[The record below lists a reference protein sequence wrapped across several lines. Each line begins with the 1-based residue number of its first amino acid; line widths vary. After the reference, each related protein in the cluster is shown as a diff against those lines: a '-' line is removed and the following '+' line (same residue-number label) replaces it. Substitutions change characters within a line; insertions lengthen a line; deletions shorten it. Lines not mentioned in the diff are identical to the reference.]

1 MLQFNYC
8 LQGNLLKR
16 LVSISCKNRIC
27 LHIFVN
33 CTVWIFYLKYVDWLI
48 DQLQSFL
55 WNKHFSWM
63 KLSNKLT
70 TLVPIF
76 KKVGHI
82 LKNYWPISL
91 LCNIIINNGKTRWIR
106 STNLNDML
114 LYIKKKSVWVW
125 TWPWLPLFNHSYGH
139 PL

>member
-91 LCNIIINNGKTRWIR
+91 LWNISINNGKTRWIR

>member
-16 LVSISCKNRIC
+16 LVSISCKHRIC

-33 CTVWIFYLKYVDWLI
+33 CTVDWLI

-55 WNKHFSWM
+55 WNKHFYWM

-70 TLVPIF
+70 ALVPIF

-106 STNLNDML
+106 STNLNDDML